1 MDLFF
6 KKETNTLG
14 IEELHVIGV
23 VCMMIAS
30 KYEDIK
36 PLSMNTVY
44 YKIGHERLPK
54 SYLINVEKKVLQVV
68 EYKVC
73 IPTVLDFLAPLIEN
87 FDGVSKN
94 YALFVAEIIQLDYH
108 LAALKPSCVAQAIF
122 SIFSKNGRTFVS
134 SQALFIVELI
144 KNFLEHFSYPFRASF
159 VKYNQVS
166 IAQLWELVR
175 NF

>member
-30 KYEDIK
+30 KYEVIK

-87 FDGVSKN
+87 FDGVSKKF
-94 YALFVAEIIQLDYH
+94 LM
-108 LAALKPSCVAQAIF
+108 
-122 SIFSKNGRTFVS
+122 S
-134 SQALFIVELI
+134 STINKACEETKVLP
-144 KNFLEHFSYPFRASF
+144 FLERIE
-159 VKYNQVS
+159 K
-166 IAQLWELVR
+166 IA
-175 NF
+175 